1 MKNKII
7 KLTIL
12 STFTLGALT
21 SCERELDQAAFV
33 KYPIE
38 EAMTSPA
45 NFTQAINGAYS
56 AIKGVSAAN
65 NPVGDPTLPNGGLG
79 YFNSD
84 TGNQIIVPDLTT
96 DNLIVNP
103 QGRQSNFTAYNWTFS
118 ANNGSVTGLFTQA
131 YAVIARANM
140 PLKFINNLPLG
151 AFRTN
156 IEANARAIRA
166 AAHFDLVRAYC
177 KIPTQSADAN
187 ASLGI
192 PYVTEFNPIETNVS
206 RNLTVA
212 QVYDNII
219 ADLNFALNNITE
231 SPTDKSKFS
240 KAAINGLLSRVYLYK
255 GDYASAVT
263 AGNSSIAASSSVGTL
278 VNFPNIWASNNAD
291 GVLLKIL
298 NSPQENVTV
307 GVAYQQGYNPALP
320 TFGSIRSEYVV
331 PMSLYDLFTA
341 TDVRKAAYIRR
352 GTYQGVQRNN
362 VIKWGNN
369 SGGGTPLNVVEVKY
383 LRTAEVYLNTAEAA
397 FKAGNQPLAN
407 TLLNTLKAQ
416 RYSGYSPV
424 TLSGTALWN
433 EIMLQRRLE
442 LAFENDRYYTF
453 KRQGLVMQRTG
464 EDPNLDGT
472 GTASVV
478 QTIQPTDT
486 RWQWPIPQATIN
498 ITPSFQ
504 QNPGY

>member
-7 KLTIL
+7 KITIL
-12 STFTLGALT
+12 SSFAIGVLA
-21 SCERELDQAAFV
+21 SCERELDQAAFNQ
-33 KYPIE
+33 YPIE
-38 EAMTSPA
+38 EAMKSEA

-65 NPVGDPTLPNGGLG
+65 AGQLPNSGLG

-96 DNLIVNP
+96 DNLIYNP
-103 QGRQSNFTAYNWTFS
+103 QGRGSNFTAYNWTFS

-140 PLKFINNLPLG
+140 PLKYINNLPVG

-177 KIPTQSADAN
+177 KIPTQSSDAN

-206 RNLTVA
+206 RNLNVG

-219 ADLNFALNNITE
+219 ADLNFAVNNITE
-231 SPTDKSKFS
+231 SPANKSKFS
-240 KAAINGLLSRVYLYK
+240 KAAIYGLLSRVYLYK
-255 GDYASAVT
+255 GDYNNAVS
-263 AGNSSIAASSSVGTL
+263 AGNSSISLSADVGSRST
-278 VNFPNIWASNNAD
+278 FTNIWASNSAD

-298 NSPQENVTV
+298 NSPQENVSV
-307 GVAYQQGYNPALP
+307 GVAYQQGATATGGN
-320 TFGSIRSEYVV
+320 IRSEYVV
-331 PMSLYDLFTA
+331 PKSLYNLYTDTDIRKTA
-341 TDVRKAAYIRR
+341 YMRR
-352 GTYQGVQRNN
+352 STYQGFERNH
-362 VIKWGNN
+362 VIKWANN
-369 SGGGTPLNVVEVKY
+369 AAGGTPLNVVEVKY

-397 FKAGNQPLAN
+397 YKVGNETLAN
-407 TLLNTLKAQ
+407 TLLNNLKAQ
-416 RYSGYSPV
+416 RYSPYSPV
-424 TLSGTALWN
+424 TLTGTALWN

-453 KRQGLVMQRTG
+453 KRQGLTMQRTG
-464 EDPNLDGT
+464 EGANIDGT

-478 QTIQPTDT
+478 QTILPSDT

>member
-7 KLTIL
+7 KLTAL
-12 STFTLGALT
+12 GVLTLGVLT
-21 SCERELDQAAFV
+21 SCERELDQAAFNQV
-33 KYPIE
+33 PIE
-38 EAMTSPA
+38 EAMKSEA

-65 NPVGDPTLPNGGLG
+65 AAQLPNSGLG

-84 TGNQIIVPDLTT
+84 TGNQIIIPDLTT

-103 QGRQSNFTAYNWTFS
+103 QGRTSNFTAYNWTFS
-118 ANNGSVTGLFTQA
+118 SNNASVTGLFAQG

-140 PLKFINNLPLG
+140 PLKYINNLPVG

-156 IEANARAIRA
+156 IEANAKAIRA

-192 PYVTEFNPIETNVS
+192 PYITEFNPLATSTIRT
-206 RNLTVA
+206 LTVA

-219 ADLNFALNNITE
+219 SDLNFALNNITE

-255 GDYASAVT
+255 GDYNNAIS

-278 VNFPNIWASNNAD
+278 TNFPNIWASNNAD

-331 PMSLYDLFTA
+331 PMSLYNLFSA
-341 TDVRKAAYIRR
+341 TDIRKTAYIRR
-352 GTYQGVQRNN
+352 SVYQGFDRNN

-369 SGGGTPLNVVEVKY
+369 AAGGTPLNVVEVKY

-397 FKAGNQPLAN
+397 FKVGNESLAN

-416 RYSGYSPV
+416 RYSPYSPIS
-424 TLSGTALWN
+424 LSGTALWN

-442 LAFENDRYYTF
+442 LAFENDRFYTF
-453 KRQGLVMQRTG
+453 KRQGLTMQRTG
-464 EDPNLDGT
+464 EGPNIDGT
-472 GTASVV
+472 GSASTV
-478 QTIQPTDT
+478 QTILPNDT